1 MAQTGPRPLDPA
13 HRAGRSLPR
22 RPRTRGFTLVEVLVA
37 LVVMAILAALAWR
50 GVDAIVRS
58 RDANSASMNGALRV
72 NTVLAQWAHDLQA
85 VHGTT
90 TVPPLAF
97 DGASLRLVRDAE
109 GGVQVVVWSLRG
121 NVWTRWSGP
130 VVTRVGE
137 LQDSWMRSQQLIGNE
152 PNQLRALEGVGSVQV
167 YFFRRDGWSNAQS
180 SGDLAQAPPPAAP
193 PASGPSGPSSP
204 GGAGSAAQVE
214 ELPSG
219 VRLVLGFDGSGA
231 DGLAGTLTRDV
242 ALGPQPL

>member
-1 MAQTGPRPLDPA
+1 VAPPERRPVAPA
-13 HRAGRSLPR
+13 RQAGRALPR
-22 RPRTRGFTLVEVLVA
+22 RPPARGFTLVEVLVA

-50 GVDAIVRS
+50 GVDAIARS
-58 RDANSASMNGALRV
+58 RDANSASMESALRV

-85 VHGTT
+85 VHNTT

-137 LQDSWMRSQQLIGNE
+137 LQDSWMRSQQLLGNE

-193 PASGPSGPSSP
+193 PASGPGP
-204 GGAGSAAQVE
+204 GGVAGNAAQAE

-231 DGLAGTLTRDV
+231 AGLSGTLTRDV